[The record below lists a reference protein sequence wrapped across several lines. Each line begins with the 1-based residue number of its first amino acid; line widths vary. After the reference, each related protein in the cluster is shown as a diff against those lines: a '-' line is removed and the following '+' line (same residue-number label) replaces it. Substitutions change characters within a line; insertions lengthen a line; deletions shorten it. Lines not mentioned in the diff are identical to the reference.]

1 MLERQLWLSNTNK
14 KVGDQYELD
23 SLAALSRANKP
34 EGGNGSAF
42 EDSFVGPFQAYAR
55 SEITPIDMYQTA
67 NEVVLKAALPEA
79 KPEEV
84 DITITGNTL
93 TIQGET
99 KADEKVKQEDYYYHE
114 QRYGAFSR
122 SIALPQGLNTEKTEA
137 NFEDGVLTLTIP
149 KSEQV
154 KPKQI
159 KVKTKKITEGRK

>member
-1 MLERQLWLSNTNK
+1 MNLIRWQPFH
-14 KVGDQYELD
+14 GPI
-23 SLAALSRANKP
+23 SLREAMDRL
-34 EGGNGSAF
+34 F

-67 NEVVLKAALPEA
+67 NEVVLKAALPGA